1 MHRGLFVG
9 KGGFG
14 LGIHFYLVTIPGM
27 GGAVTSSR
35 KLPCALSA
43 AARRGSLREGAVIAG
58 D

>member
-1 MHRGLFVG
+1 MHRGLLVG

-35 KLPCALSA
+35 GLPCALSA
-43 AARRGSLREGAVIAG
+43 GTARRLPC
-58 D
+58 